1 MCWYPWPLR
10 HYALTTLTFMQKQD
24 SLTSAAI
31 AMWPRERILVL
42 VLTDKDGIKLMYAYM
57 LPTYG
62 RPKPT

>member
-1 MCWYPWPLR
+1 
-10 HYALTTLTFMQKQD
+10 MQKQD